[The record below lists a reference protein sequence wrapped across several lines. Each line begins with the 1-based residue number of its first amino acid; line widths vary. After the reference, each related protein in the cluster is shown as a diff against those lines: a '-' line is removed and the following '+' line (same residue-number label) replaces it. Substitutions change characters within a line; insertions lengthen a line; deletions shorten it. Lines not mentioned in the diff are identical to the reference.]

1 MTTPNPSERRP
12 NRRSLERRQADKA
25 LHQCEERLS
34 FALEAGRL
42 GLWELDLLDHT
53 IYRSLDHDRIFGYE
67 SPLPEWTYE
76 MFLDHVVPEDRSM
89 VDEKFQAAVASRG
102 DWNFDYRIRRTDGEI
117 RWLWATG
124 GHRPSN
130 AGRQR
135 MAGLVEDITERKQV
149 EAGLEEARIELVAI
163 KKSEDEALEF
173 AESVIN
179 TVREP
184 LLSLDKDLRVVTVS
198 RSFYDFFK
206 VKPEDT
212 VGHLIYDLG
221 NKQWDIPRLRE
232 LLETILPQ
240 RTSFDDY
247 EVEHE
252 FVDIGQRTM
261 LLNARQIQQ
270 GKGKERVI
278 LLAIE
283 DITER
288 KEIEAG
294 LEKTRKE
301 LAATKLAEDEAR
313 EYAESVINTVR
324 EPLLALDQ
332 DLRVVKVSRS
342 FYEFFKVEAEDT
354 LGQLIY
360 DLGNK
365 QWDIPKLRELLGT
378 ILPQQTTFDDY
389 EVEHEFATIG
399 KRTMLLNARQI
410 EQGMGKERIILLA
423 IEDITERKKIDDALG
438 ERDEQLR
445 QSQKMEAVGQLAGG
459 IAHDFNNLLTTI
471 LGYSEMILA
480 SEAPSFDEV
489 RPDVEEIKHAAE
501 RAGALTKQIL
511 AFSRRQT
518 LRPEVVSLNTVVCG
532 MEPFFRSTIGENID
546 LVILGSPELAPVEVD
561 PHQFEQVLMNLVL
574 NARDAM
580 PSGGQLTIETAD
592 AELGQKFCRTHVG
605 ASPGNQTMLRVSDT
619 GVGMNEATKERVF
632 EPFFTTKAIGAGTG
646 LGLAMVYGIVKQSG
660 GSIFVDSEPGK
671 GTTFKIYLPRSV
683 QSRTSEEIIVPP
695 RDPALGSEII
705 LVVEDEVALRSLAER
720 ILGGAGYTVLT
731 CGSAAEALEALGR
744 GECSIDLLL
753 TDVML
758 PGALQGHDLARV
770 VLAARPDLPILFMS
784 GYSRDAL
791 AHAGRLDAGV
801 NLLEK
806 PFTPEALTGMVRQ
819 VLDQP

>member
-1 MTTPNPSERRP
+1 MTTPNPSERLP
-12 NRRSLERRQADKA
+12 NRRSLERRRADEA
-25 LHQCEERLS
+25 LHQCEQRLS
-34 FALEAGRL
+34 FALETGRL

-53 IYRSLDHDRIFGYE
+53 IYHSLDHDRIFGYE
-67 SPLPEWTYE
+67 SLLPKWTYE
-76 MFLDHVVPEDRSM
+76 MFLDHVVSEDRSM
-89 VDEKFQAAVASRG
+89 VDEKFQAAAASRG

-149 EAGLEEARIELVAI
+149 EAGLEETRIELVAI
-163 KKSEDEALEF
+163 KKSADEALEF

-184 LLSLDKDLRVVTVS
+184 LISLDKDLRVVTVS

-232 LLETILPQ
+232 LLETVLPQ
-240 RTSFDDY
+240 KTSFDDY

-252 FVDIGQRTM
+252 FVDIGKRTM

-301 LAATKLAEDEAR
+301 LAATKLAADEAR
-313 EYAESVINTVR
+313 EYAESVIDTVR

-342 FYEFFKVEAEDT
+342 FYEFFKVEPEDT
-354 LGQLIY
+354 VGRLVY
-360 DLGNK
+360 DLGDK
-365 QWDIPKLRELLGT
+365 QWDIPKLRELLGA
-378 ILPQQTTFDDY
+378 ILPRQTTFDDY
-389 EVEHEFATIG
+389 EVEHDFATIG
-399 KRTMLLNARQI
+399 RRTMLLNARQI

-489 RPDVEEIKHAAE
+489 RPDVEQIRHAAE

-518 LRPEVVSLNTVVCG
+518 LRPEVVSLNTVLRG

-546 LVILGSPELAPVEVD
+546 LVILDCPELARTEVD

-580 PSGGQLTIETAD
+580 PSGGRLTIETAD
-592 AELGQKFCRTHVG
+592 AELDEKFCRTRVE
-605 ASPGNQTMLRVSDT
+605 ASPGNCVMLRVSDT
-619 GVGMNEATKERVF
+619 GVGMDEATKERVF

-660 GSIFVDSEPGK
+660 GSIFVDSELGK
-671 GTTFKIYLPRSV
+671 GTTFKMYLPRSV
-683 QSRTSEEIIVPP
+683 QSRASEEIIVPP

-705 LVVEDEVALRSLAER
+705 MVVEDEVALRSLAER

-791 AHAGRLDAGV
+791 AHAGRLDEGV
-801 NLLEK
+801 KLLEK